1 MNKKL
6 TSMALFAAPLI
17 GTALW
22 SSNTMAVNVGYYE
35 MCNGAGQAWQVPPIT
50 TAGQT
55 PVLLNDLTAA
65 DMTGV
70 DVIFITNCNNFAYDA
85 EFTSRLGDIHA
96 AVNSG
101 KVLVIHDRYVDPAE
115 SILPGGGGFT
125 ILRNFADATNTN
137 VVDTTTLVTNG
148 PGGSVDNLSL
158 DGGNLSHHGY
168 ALSGSLPATSKRILS
183 RANANEIV
191 TFSYAYGS
199 GQVIYSTIPLDYY
212 LQGFGPAGVSSNFR
226 NTYTPNVIAYAATL
240 LSINPLA
247 NAGPDQSIAEGASV
261 QLDGSGSSDPQ
272 NEVLS
277 YAWTQL
283 AGPTVTLSN
292 TTVAN
297 PSFAAPYVAS
307 NQTLTFQLVVTDAS
321 GHLSLPDTVD
331 IGVQQYNN
339 PPIADAGN
347 DGTIKE
353 GARKYLDGNLS
364 YDSDA
369 GDAITSHHWV
379 QTAGTAV
386 TLEPN
391 ASLVNPSFLAPVGNP
406 GEMLTFALTVSDGKE
421 TSTADSV
428 NVSVVA
434 NSAPVANAGSD
445 DSRNENT
452 LVSLNGGASSDP
464 DGDGISYGWTQLTG
478 PLVALNNATTAT
490 PSFTTPWVG
499 PGGVPLTFK
508 LTVNDDDPVNP
519 KSHSDTVVINVLN
532 INDPPNCSLAQPSV
546 SVLWPPNHGL
556 VPVMI
561 NNVADPNGNST
572 LTISS
577 VTQDE
582 PINGLGDGDT
592 TPDAIVQHGNTAD
605 SVLLR
610 AERSGKADG
619 RVYRVNFTA
628 TDAEGSCSGFVT
640 VSAPHDRNKAAIDN
654 GQTTTSTQP

>member
-1 MNKKL
+1 M
-6 TSMALFAAPLI
+6 
-17 GTALW
+17 
-22 SSNTMAVNVGYYE
+22 
-35 MCNGAGQAWQVPPIT
+35 
-50 TAGQT
+50 
-55 PVLLNDLTAA
+55 
-65 DMTGV
+65 
-70 DVIFITNCNNFAYDA
+70 
-85 EFTSRLGDIHA
+85 
-96 AVNSG
+96 
-101 KVLVIHDRYVDPAE
+101 
-115 SILPGGGGFT
+115 
-125 ILRNFADATNTN
+125 
-137 VVDTTTLVTNG
+137 
-148 PGGSVDNLSL
+148 
-158 DGGNLSHHGY
+158 
-168 ALSGSLPATSKRILS
+168 
-183 RANANEIV
+183 
-191 TFSYAYGS
+191 
-199 GQVIYSTIPLDYY
+199 
-212 LQGFGPAGVSSNFR
+212 
-226 NTYTPNVIAYAATL
+226 
-240 LSINPLA
+240 
-247 NAGPDQSIAEGASV
+247 
-261 QLDGSGSSDPQ
+261 
-272 NEVLS
+272 
-277 YAWTQL
+277 
-283 AGPTVTLSN
+283 
-292 TTVAN
+292 
-297 PSFAAPYVAS
+297 
-307 NQTLTFQLVVTDAS
+307 
-321 GHLSLPDTVD
+321 
-331 IGVQQYNN
+331 
-339 PPIADAGN
+339 ADAGN

-353 GARKYLDGNLS
+353 GARKHLDGSLS
-364 YDSDA
+364 YDPDA
-369 GDAITSHHWV
+369 GDAITNYHWV

-386 TLEPN
+386 TLEQN

-406 GEMLTFALTVSDGKE
+406 GEMLTFALAVSDGKE

-464 DGDGISYGWTQLTG
+464 DGDGISYGWAQLTG
-478 PLVALNNATTAT
+478 PLVSLNNATTAT

-556 VPVMI
+556 VAVMI

-640 VSAPHDRNKAAIDN
+640 VSTPHDRNKTAIDN